1 MYHFGI
7 IGAGNI
13 AHKFI
18 EAVRMTK
25 NADVTAVASK
35 SLERARDWAEK
46 EGLSRYY
53 DSYETLLAN
62 PDINIIYIAT
72 LSNAHYDNI
81 KACLEAG
88 KHVICEKPMTQTAS
102 QAQEMITLAREKQL
116 FLMEGMWSR
125 FLPKSLRVRRWIQ
138 EGRIGELHLMQANIG
153 WKADKTYN
161 KRLFYPE
168 LGGGSLYD
176 IGIYPM
182 ELLPYY
188 ADQKITQIQFLKKDY
203 STGVDD
209 IVSLNLQL
217 ERCIANIQCS
227 FTTKMPEDAYLY
239 GSDGYI
245 HIPKIHFGNRARLY
259 DLEDRLVEDFHEGL
273 DNGFY
278 YEVCEVISCIEKG
291 QTESSICP
299 LNMTYDNAK
308 LFDHVLR
315 SR

>member
-35 SLERARDWAEK
+35 SLERARDWAKK

-53 DSYETLLAN
+53 DSYETLLAD
-62 PDINIIYIAT
+62 PDIDIIYIAT

-188 ADQKITQIQFLKKDY
+188 ADQKITQMQFLKKDY
-203 STGVDD
+203 STGVDE

>member
-46 EGLSRYY
+46 EGLNRYY
-53 DSYETLLAN
+53 DSYETLLAD
-62 PDINIIYIAT
+62 PDIDIIYIAT

-153 WKADKTYN
+153 WKADKTYS

>member
-53 DSYETLLAN
+53 DSYETLLAD
-62 PDINIIYIAT
+62 PDIDIIYIAT

>member
-7 IGAGNI
+7 IGAGSI

-53 DSYETLLAN
+53 DSYETLLAD
-62 PDINIIYIAT
+62 PDIDIIYIAT

-138 EGRIGELHLMQANIG
+138 EGGIGELHLMQANIG

-176 IGIYPM
+176 IGIYPL

-188 ADQKITQIQFLKKDY
+188 ADQKITQMQFLKKDY

>member
-18 EAVRMTK
+18 DAVRMTRQ
-25 NADVTAVASK
+25 ADVVAVAST
-35 SLERARDWAEK
+35 SLERAKSWAKQEN
-46 EGLSRYY
+46 LSKYYGRY
-53 DSYETLLAN
+53 DDLLAD
-62 PDINIIYIAT
+62 PSIDIIYIAT

-81 KACLEAG
+81 KSCLLAG
-88 KHVICEKPMTQTAS
+88 KHVICEKPLTQTAP
-102 QAQEMITLAREKQL
+102 QAQEVIALAKKQNL

-125 FLPKSLRVRRWIQ
+125 FLPKSIQVRQWIKD
-138 EGRIGELHLMQANIG
+138 ERIGELHLMQANIG
-153 WKADKTYN
+153 WKADKIYN

-188 ADQKITQIQFLKKDY
+188 ADQKITKMQFLKKDY

-217 ERCIANIQCS
+217 EHCIANIQCS

-259 DLEDRLVEDFHEGL
+259 DKDDHLIEDFHEGAE
-273 DNGFY
+273 NGFY
-278 YEVCEVISCIEKG
+278 YEVCEVLSCIEKG
-291 QTESSICP
+291 QIESSICP
-299 LNMTYDNAK
+299 LSMTYENKK
-308 LFDHVLR
+308 LIDQVLQTI
-315 SR
+315 

>member
-53 DSYETLLAN
+53 DSYETLLAD
-62 PDINIIYIAT
+62 PDIDIIYIAT

-102 QAQEMITLAREKQL
+102 QAQEVITLAREKQL

-125 FLPKSLRVRRWIQ
+125 FLPKSLQVRRWIQ

-259 DLEDRLVEDFHEGL
+259 DLKDRLVEDFHEGL

>member
-53 DSYETLLAN
+53 DSYETLLAD
-62 PDINIIYIAT
+62 PDIDIIYIAT

-102 QAQEMITLAREKQL
+102 QAQEVITLAREKQL

-153 WKADKTYN
+153 WKADKTYS

-188 ADQKITQIQFLKKDY
+188 ADQKITQIQFLKKDN

>member
-53 DSYETLLAN
+53 DSYETLLAD
-62 PDINIIYIAT
+62 PDIEIIYIAT

-102 QAQEMITLAREKQL
+102 QAQEVITLAREKQL

-188 ADQKITQIQFLKKDY
+188 ADQKITKMQFLKKDY

-278 YEVCEVISCIEKG
+278 YEICEVISCIEKG

>member
-53 DSYETLLAN
+53 DSYETLLAD
-62 PDINIIYIAT
+62 PDIDIIYIAT

-88 KHVICEKPMTQTAS
+88 KHVICEKPMTQTAF
-102 QAQEMITLAREKQL
+102 QAQEVITLAREKQL

-125 FLPKSLRVRRWIQ
+125 FLPKSLQVRRWIQ

-188 ADQKITQIQFLKKDY
+188 ADQKITQMQFLKKDY

>member
-46 EGLSRYY
+46 EGLSRYC
-53 DSYETLLAN
+53 DSYETLLAD
-62 PDINIIYIAT
+62 PDIDIIYIAT

-188 ADQKITQIQFLKKDY
+188 ADQKITQMQFLKKDY
-203 STGVDD
+203 STGVDE

-291 QTESSICP
+291 QTENSICP

-315 SR
+315 PR

>member
-18 EAVRMTK
+18 AAVRMTK
-25 NADVTAVASK
+25 QADVVAVAST
-35 SLERARDWAEK
+35 SLERAKSWAEQ
-46 EGLSRYY
+46 ENLSKYY
-53 DSYETLLAN
+53 GKYEDLLAD
-62 PDINIIYIAT
+62 PSIDIIYIAT

-81 KACLEAG
+81 KSCLLAG
-88 KHVICEKPMTQTAS
+88 KHVICEKPLTQTAL
-102 QAQEMITLAREKQL
+102 QAQEVIAFAKKQNL

-125 FLPKSLRVRRWIQ
+125 FLPKSLQVRQWIKD
-138 EGRIGELHLMQANIG
+138 GRIGELHLMQANIG
-153 WKADKTYN
+153 WKADKIYN

-188 ADQKITQIQFLKKDY
+188 ADQKITKMQFLKKDY

-217 ERCIANIQCS
+217 EHCIANIQCS

-259 DLEDRLVEDFHEGL
+259 DKDDHLIEDFHEGEE
-273 DNGFY
+273 NGFY
-278 YEVCEVISCIEKG
+278 YEVCEVLSCIEKG

-299 LNMTYDNAK
+299 LSMTYENKQLIDQ
-308 LFDHVLR
+308 VLQTI
-315 SR
+315 

>member
-53 DSYETLLAN
+53 DSYETLLAD
-62 PDINIIYIAT
+62 PDIDIIYIAT

-188 ADQKITQIQFLKKDY
+188 ADQKITQMQFLKKDY

-278 YEVCEVISCIEKG
+278 YEVCEVISCIKKG

>member
-46 EGLSRYY
+46 EGLSRYC
-53 DSYETLLAN
+53 DSYETLLAD
-62 PDINIIYIAT
+62 PDIDIIYIAT

-188 ADQKITQIQFLKKDY
+188 ADQKITQMQFFKKDY
-203 STGVDD
+203 STGVDE

-245 HIPKIHFGNRARLY
+245 HIPKITPATGISARSAGYFPPRRNIPSGHDFGTYQLLLCNY
-259 DLEDRLVEDFHEGL
+259 Q
-273 DNGFY
+273 Y
-278 YEVCEVISCIEKG
+278 Y
-291 QTESSICP
+291 
-299 LNMTYDNAK
+299 
-308 LFDHVLR
+308 
-315 SR
+315 

>member
-53 DSYETLLAN
+53 DSYETLLAD
-62 PDINIIYIAT
+62 PDIDIIYIAT

-102 QAQEMITLAREKQL
+102 QAQEVITLAREKQL

-188 ADQKITQIQFLKKDY
+188 ADQKITQMQFLKKDH

>member
-62 PDINIIYIAT
+62 PDIDIIYIAT

-102 QAQEMITLAREKQL
+102 QAQEVITLAREKQL

-125 FLPKSLRVRRWIQ
+125 FLPKSLQVRRWIQ

>member
-53 DSYETLLAN
+53 DSYETLLAD
-62 PDINIIYIAT
+62 PDIDIIYIAT

-88 KHVICEKPMTQTAS
+88 KHVICEKPMTQTAF
-102 QAQEMITLAREKQL
+102 QAQEVITLAREKQL

-125 FLPKSLRVRRWIQ
+125 FLPKSLQVRRWIQ

-153 WKADKTYN
+153 WKADKIYN

-188 ADQKITQIQFLKKDY
+188 ADQKITQMQFLKKDY

>member
-46 EGLSRYY
+46 EELSRYY
-53 DSYETLLAN
+53 DSYETLLAD
-62 PDINIIYIAT
+62 PDIDIIYIAT

-102 QAQEMITLAREKQL
+102 QAQEVITLAREKQL

-153 WKADKTYN
+153 WKADKTYS

-188 ADQKITQIQFLKKDY
+188 ADQKITQMQFLKKDY
-203 STGVDD
+203 YTGVDD

-227 FTTKMPEDAYLY
+227 FTTKMP
-239 GSDGYI
+239 
-245 HIPKIHFGNRARLY
+245 
-259 DLEDRLVEDFHEGL
+259 
-273 DNGFY
+273 
-278 YEVCEVISCIEKG
+278 
-291 QTESSICP
+291 
-299 LNMTYDNAK
+299 
-308 LFDHVLR
+308 
-315 SR
+315 

>member
-53 DSYETLLAN
+53 DSYETLLAD
-62 PDINIIYIAT
+62 PDIDIIYIAT

-88 KHVICEKPMTQTAS
+88 KHVICEKPMTQTAF
-102 QAQEMITLAREKQL
+102 QAQEVITLAREKQL

>member
-25 NADVTAVASK
+25 NADVVAVASK
-35 SLERARDWAEK
+35 SLERAKSWAKK
-46 EGLSRYY
+46 EHLSKYY
-53 DSYETLLAN
+53 GNYEDLLAD
-62 PDINIIYIAT
+62 PSIDIVYIAT

-81 KACLEAG
+81 KSCLLAG
-88 KHVICEKPMTQTAS
+88 KHVICEKPMTQTAL
-102 QAQEMITLAREKQL
+102 QAQEVIALAKKQNL

-125 FLPKSLRVRRWIQ
+125 FLPKSVQVRQWIKD
-138 EGRIGELHLMQANIG
+138 GRIGELHLMQANIG
-153 WKADKTYN
+153 WKADKVYN

-188 ADQKITQIQFLKKDY
+188 ADQKITKMQFLKEDY

-227 FTTKMPEDAYLY
+227 FTTKMPEVAYLY

-245 HIPKIHFGNRARLY
+245 HIPKIHFGNHARLY
-259 DLEDRLVEDFHEGL
+259 DVEDHLVEDFHEGEE
-273 DNGFY
+273 NGFY
-278 YEVCEVISCIEKG
+278 YEVCEVLSCLEKR
-291 QTESSICP
+291 QIESSICP
-299 LNMTYDNAK
+299 LSMTYENAK
-308 LFDHVLR
+308 LIDRVLR
-315 SR
+315 AE

>member
-53 DSYETLLAN
+53 NSYETLLAD
-62 PDINIIYIAT
+62 PDIDIIYIAT

-188 ADQKITQIQFLKKDY
+188 ADQKITQMQFLKKDY

-315 SR
+315 SK

>member
-53 DSYETLLAN
+53 DSYETLLAD
-62 PDINIIYIAT
+62 PDIDIIYIAT

-88 KHVICEKPMTQTAS
+88 KHVICEKPMTQTAF
-102 QAQEMITLAREKQL
+102 QVQEVITLAREKQL

-188 ADQKITQIQFLKKDY
+188 ADQKITQMQFLKKDY

>member
-53 DSYETLLAN
+53 DSYETLLAD
-62 PDINIIYIAT
+62 PDIDIIYIAT

-259 DLEDRLVEDFHEGL
+259 DLGDRLVEDFHEGL

>member
-25 NADVTAVASK
+25 HADVTAVASK

-53 DSYETLLAN
+53 DSYETLLAD
-62 PDINIIYIAT
+62 PDIDIIYIAT

-188 ADQKITQIQFLKKDY
+188 ADQKITQMQFLKKDY
-203 STGVDD
+203 STGVDE

-291 QTESSICP
+291 QTESPICP

>member
-53 DSYETLLAN
+53 DSYETLLAD
-62 PDINIIYIAT
+62 PDIDIIYIAT

-125 FLPKSLRVRRWIQ
+125 FLPKSLQVRRWIQ

-188 ADQKITQIQFLKKDY
+188 ADQKITQMQFLKKDY

>member
-53 DSYETLLAN
+53 DSYETLLAD
-62 PDINIIYIAT
+62 PDIDIVYIAT

-188 ADQKITQIQFLKKDY
+188 ADQKITQMQFLKKDY

>member
-62 PDINIIYIAT
+62 PDIDIIYIAT

-102 QAQEMITLAREKQL
+102 QAQEVITLAREKQL

-125 FLPKSLRVRRWIQ
+125 FLPKSLQVRRWIQ

-188 ADQKITQIQFLKKDY
+188 ADQKITQMQFLKKDY

-315 SR
+315 SK

>member
-53 DSYETLLAN
+53 DSYETLLAD
-62 PDINIIYIAT
+62 PDIDIIYIAT

-88 KHVICEKPMTQTAS
+88 KHVICEKPMTQTAF

-188 ADQKITQIQFLKKDY
+188 ADQKITQMQFLKKDY

>member
-53 DSYETLLAN
+53 DSYETLLAD
-62 PDINIIYIAT
+62 PDIDIIYIAT

-188 ADQKITQIQFLKKDY
+188 ADQKITQMQFLKKDY

-299 LNMTYDNAK
+299 LNMTYNNAK

>member
-18 EAVRMTK
+18 EAVRLTK
-25 NADVTAVASK
+25 KAEVIAVASK
-35 SLERARDWAEK
+35 SPDRAKAWAKQEHLAK
-46 EGLSRYY
+46 YY
-53 DSYETLLAN
+53 DSYDKLLAD
-62 PDINIIYIAT
+62 PAIDIIYIAT

-81 KACLEAG
+81 KASLLAG
-88 KHVICEKPMTQTAS
+88 KHVICEKPLTQTAS
-102 QAQEMITLAREKQL
+102 QAEEVIALARQKNL

-125 FLPKSLRVRRWIQ
+125 FLPKSIQVRQWIK

-153 WKADKTYN
+153 WKADKVYN

-176 IGIYPM
+176 IGIYPL

-188 ADQKITQIQFLKKDY
+188 ADQKITDMQFLKKNY

-259 DLEDRLVEDFHEGL
+259 DTQDRLIGDFHDGM

-278 YEVCEVISCIEKG
+278 YEVCEVLSCLEKG
-291 QTESSICP
+291 QIESSICP
-299 LNMTYDNAK
+299 LSMTYENMKLIDQVLQAK
-308 LFDHVLR
+308 
-315 SR
+315 

>member
-53 DSYETLLAN
+53 DSYETLLAD
-62 PDINIIYIAT
+62 PDIDIIYIAT

-176 IGIYPM
+176 IGIYLM

-188 ADQKITQIQFLKKDY
+188 ADQKITQMQFLKKDY

>member
-53 DSYETLLAN
+53 DSYETLLAD
-62 PDINIIYIAT
+62 PDIDIIYIAT

-102 QAQEMITLAREKQL
+102 QAQEVITLAREKQL

-138 EGRIGELHLMQANIG
+138 ESRIGELHLMQANIG

-188 ADQKITQIQFLKKDY
+188 ADQKITKMQFLKKDY

-273 DNGFY
+273 DNSFY

>member
-53 DSYETLLAN
+53 DSYETLLAD
-62 PDINIIYIAT
+62 PDIDIIYIAT

-102 QAQEMITLAREKQL
+102 QAQEVITLAREKQL

-125 FLPKSLRVRRWIQ
+125 FLPKSLQVRRWIQ

>member
-46 EGLSRYY
+46 EGLSRYC
-53 DSYETLLAN
+53 DSYETLLAD
-62 PDINIIYIAT
+62 PDIDIIYIAT

-188 ADQKITQIQFLKKDY
+188 ADQKITQMQFFKKDY
-203 STGVDD
+203 STGVDE

-259 DLEDRLVEDFHEGL
+259 DLEDRLGEDFHEGL

>member
-53 DSYETLLAN
+53 DSYETLLAD
-62 PDINIIYIAT
+62 PDIDIIYIAT

-102 QAQEMITLAREKQL
+102 QAQEVITLAREKQL

-188 ADQKITQIQFLKKDY
+188 ADQKITQMQFLKKDY

-315 SR
+315 SI

>member
-46 EGLSRYY
+46 EGLSRYC
-53 DSYETLLAN
+53 DSYETLLAD
-62 PDINIIYIAT
+62 PDIDIIYIAT

-168 LGGGSLYD
+168 LVGGSLYD

-188 ADQKITQIQFLKKDY
+188 ADQKITQMQFLKKDY
-203 STGVDD
+203 STGVDE

>member
-35 SLERARDWAEK
+35 SLERARDWAKK

-53 DSYETLLAN
+53 DSYETLLAD
-62 PDINIIYIAT
+62 PDIDIIYIAT

>member
-46 EGLSRYY
+46 EGLSRYC
-53 DSYETLLAN
+53 DSYETLLAD
-62 PDINIIYIAT
+62 PDIDIIYIAT

-188 ADQKITQIQFLKKDY
+188 ADQKITQMQFFKKDY
-203 STGVDD
+203 STGVDE

-273 DNGFY
+273 GNGFY
-278 YEVCEVISCIEKG
+278 YEVCEVISSIEKG

>member
-62 PDINIIYIAT
+62 PDIDIIYIAT

-102 QAQEMITLAREKQL
+102 QAQEVITLAREKQL

-188 ADQKITQIQFLKKDY
+188 ADQKITQMQFLKKDY

>member
-53 DSYETLLAN
+53 DSYETLLAD
-62 PDINIIYIAT
+62 PDIDIIYIAT

-188 ADQKITQIQFLKKDY
+188 ADQKITQMQFLKKDY
-203 STGVDD
+203 STGVDE

>member
-53 DSYETLLAN
+53 DSYETLLAD
-62 PDINIIYIAT
+62 PDIDIIYIAT

-188 ADQKITQIQFLKKDY
+188 ADQKITQMQFLKKDY
-203 STGVDD
+203 STGVDEV
-209 IVSLNLQL
+209 VSLNLQL